1 VTDTLIG
8 EDAPSKATALCAL
21 SPYKDHSYYLECYST
36 IFPEML
42 GAAGGVRALIQVLAE
57 SGKLESV
64 GEQIAKL
71 EEAIDVYEVTG
82 EFDIVASIL
91 VPDVE
96 SLRSLVSEKILRI
109 DGVRAAVTT
118 IVLHAYKINGEITW
132 E

>member
-1 VTDTLIG
+1 M
-8 EDAPSKATALCAL
+8 
-21 SPYKDHSYYLECYST
+21 ECYST